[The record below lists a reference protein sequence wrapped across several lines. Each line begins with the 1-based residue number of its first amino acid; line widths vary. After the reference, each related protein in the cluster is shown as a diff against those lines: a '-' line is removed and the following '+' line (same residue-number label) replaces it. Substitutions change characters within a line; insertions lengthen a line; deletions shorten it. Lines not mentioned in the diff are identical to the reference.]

1 MRNRHALRQVLAFL
15 FSLLGSVSLGHAEV
29 VIANPG
35 LADHEVLSYT
45 ETIDTLSRPFEATLT
60 LNPGAPARYEY
71 HSVGADLESTYRLD
85 PTNLLSLSSES
96 MTRGTDATVLR
107 TADYRNLKVKPGKD
121 DLVVTDMGSL
131 PVVLRGF
138 PWGKATFAKILYVGN
153 TSYAGSAIAFELQV
167 VGQQSVAAAGRT
179 WECWHLTTGLGGA
192 LGLLLA
198 KTDWWFAV
206 EGTHPLIKTSG
217 PLGGPG
223 SPTRTLVLQ
232 NYVVGR

>member
-1 MRNRHALRQVLAFL
+1 MRNRYALRRALLVLFIAI
-15 FSLLGSVSLGHAEV
+15 GAVTLGHAEV

-35 LADHEVLSYT
+35 LADHEALSYT
-45 ETIDTLSRPFEATLT
+45 ETIDALSRPFEVTLT
-60 LNPGAPARYEY
+60 LNPAAPARYEY

-85 PTNLLSLSSES
+85 PATLLSLSSDS
-96 MTRGTDATVLR
+96 TTRGPDATVLR

-121 DLVVTDMGSL
+121 DLLVTDMGSL
-131 PVVLRGF
+131 PAVLRGF

-167 VGQQSVAAAGRT
+167 EGRQSIAAAGRT
-179 WECWHLTTGLGGA
+179 WDCWHLTTGLGGA
-192 LGLLLA
+192 LGLVLA
-198 KTDWWFAV
+198 KTEWWFAV

-223 SPTRTLVLQ
+223 SPTRTLLLQ